1 MSIQLLVGRHGL
13 DRTTQGTDTIGSDLL
28 ESDLLDET
36 IQVHAAICLGI
47 AVGRQGMIRAGSI
60 IACAFRSIWT
70 HKDTAGVLDSLR
82 DSGVIR
88 RLDNQ
93 VFGSVLVREVYDFP
107 RIFQYD
113 ETAVR

>member
-1 MSIQLLVGRHGL
+1 MVWIVLPKARIPSEVISWKV
-13 DRTTQGTDTIGSDLL
+13 IFF
-28 ESDLLDET
+28 DET

-93 VFGSVLVREVYDFP
+93 VFGSVLVREVYDFL

-113 ETAVR
+113 DTAVR